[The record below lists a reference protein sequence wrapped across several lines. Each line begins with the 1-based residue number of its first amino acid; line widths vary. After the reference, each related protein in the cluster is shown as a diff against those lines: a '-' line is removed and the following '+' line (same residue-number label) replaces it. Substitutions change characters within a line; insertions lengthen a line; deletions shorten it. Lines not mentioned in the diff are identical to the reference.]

1 MEYFSLHNGPLVS
14 DDEVLVLTEVNTALY
29 NGNTKTQWK
38 DGKISLS
45 THSLIF
51 QALDKENTVLKL
63 PLKCNDS
70 AGETPTLVSG
80 SLLSSD
86 KIVVPLPGGKH
97 IKISFRKGGASRFYD
112 QLKSVLSKRAWRSVA
127 APAPAPAHPTAA
139 ASPQHNPTR
148 EVTPAAT
155 AGKTKEQLEE
165 EERYKVDTYY
175 TADRIG
181 IAGVI
186 QSSTESTKMTGT
198 FKDIDD
204 VMQQASS
211 LVQNIKQLKQKS
223 SGNSTQEANEFAQ
236 LESIEETLGLGVM
249 VKARGGGKSK
259 LGTMQS
265 KYHVELAN
273 ELHAWMTH
281 PKNGKLFQ
289 TMPIIPLIELF
300 SIYNKARSGDLV
312 SPEDVLLACREMTGM
327 PSSVYTLETLS
338 SGRMALV
345 HKDTSIVLHRLT
357 KLLGPRLVNA
367 KKSPQGDRQAD
378 PDGPHHLSVPYQQLA
393 EVCQ

>member
-1 MEYFSLHNGPLVS
+1 
-14 DDEVLVLTEVNTALY
+14 
-29 NGNTKTQWK
+29 
-38 DGKISLS
+38 
-45 THSLIF
+45 
-51 QALDKENTVLKL
+51 
-63 PLKCNDS
+63 
-70 AGETPTLVSG
+70 
-80 SLLSSD
+80 
-86 KIVVPLPGGKH
+86 
-97 IKISFRKGGASRFYD
+97 
-112 QLKSVLSKRAWRSVA
+112 
-127 APAPAPAHPTAA
+127 
-139 ASPQHNPTR
+139 
-148 EVTPAAT
+148 
-155 AGKTKEQLEE
+155 
-165 EERYKVDTYY
+165 
-175 TADRIG
+175 
-181 IAGVI
+181 
-186 QSSTESTKMTGT
+186 MTGT

-367 KKSPQGDRQAD
+367 KSPHKATVKPTQTVPTTSQFPTNSSLR
-378 PDGPHHLSVPYQQLA
+378 SVNEIQLA
-393 EVCQ
+393 NEINVSSSVAKDLLEQLEDTGYLCRSDAGFGCASFYWNIFVL